1 MCTPYRD
8 KSKLKME
15 SLNNIQIKINESV
28 YTKDPSSSDLGKKII
43 QHSIELI
50 DKLGFEAFTFAKLAD
65 NIPCTEASIYRYFEN
80 KHRLLNYHLTWYW
93 TWLDYR
99 ITISTAN
106 INSPE
111 ERLKIALRLLTTP
124 LEQES
129 RIPQVDEAALYRIV
143 IAESQKVYL
152 TKQVDEENKEGLFLS
167 YKRLCKKV
175 AAIVREINPG
185 YRYPTALISTI
196 IESSY
201 DQRYFANHLPSL
213 TEIPI
218 NQTDGITEYLTELV
232 FKVIT
237 TSSSNNTSA

>member
-1 MCTPYRD
+1 
-8 KSKLKME
+8 ME

-28 YTKDPSSSDLGKKII
+28 YTKDPASSDLGKKII
-43 QHSIELI
+43 HQSIELI

-80 KHRLLNYHLTWYW
+80 KHRLLIYHLTWYW

-99 ITISTAN
+99 ITIATAN
-106 INSPE
+106 IKPPE

-143 IAESQKVYL
+143 VAESQKVYL

-175 AAIVREINPG
+175 AGIVKEINPG
-185 YRYPTALISTI
+185 YRYPTALISTVV
-196 IESSY
+196 ESSY
-201 DQRYFANHLPSL
+201 DQRYFAHHLPSL

-232 FKVIT
+232 FKVIS
-237 TSSSNNTSA
+237 TSYSNITSTDT

>member
-1 MCTPYRD
+1 
-8 KSKLKME
+8 ME

-50 DKLGFEAFTFAKLAD
+50 DKLGFESFTFAKLAD

-80 KHRLLNYHLTWYW
+80 KHRLLIYHLTWYW

-99 ITISTAN
+99 ITIATAN
-106 INSPE
+106 INPPE
-111 ERLKIALRLLTTP
+111 ERLKIALQLLTTP

-129 RIPQVDEAALYRIV
+129 R
-143 IAESQKVYL
+143 AESQKVYL

-218 NQTDGITEYLTELV
+218 DQVGGITEYLTELV

>member
-1 MCTPYRD
+1 
-8 KSKLKME
+8 ME

-50 DKLGFEAFTFAKLAD
+50 DKLGFESFTFAKLAD
-65 NIPCTEASIYRYFEN
+65 SIPCTEASIYRYFEN
-80 KHRLLNYHLTWYW
+80 KHRLLIYHLTWYW

-99 ITISTAN
+99 ITIATAN
-106 INSPE
+106 IKPPE

-129 RIPQVDEAALYRIV
+129 RIPQVDEAALYRLV

-152 TKQVDEENKEGLFLS
+152 TKQVDDENKEGLFLC

-175 AAIVREINPG
+175 AGIVKVINPG
-185 YRYPTALISTI
+185 YRYPTALISTVV
-196 IESSY
+196 ESSY

-218 NQTDGITEYLTELV
+218 DQVDGITEYLTELV

-237 TSSSNNTSA
+237 TSISDNTSTYL

>member
-1 MCTPYRD
+1 
-8 KSKLKME
+8 ME
-15 SLNNIQIKINESV
+15 SLNNIQIKISESV
-28 YTKDPSSSDLGKKII
+28 YTKDPASSDLGKKII
-43 QHSIELI
+43 HQSIELI

-65 NIPCTEASIYRYFEN
+65 SIPCTEASIYRYFDN
-80 KHRLLNYHLTWYW
+80 KHRLLIYHLTWYW

-99 ITISTAN
+99 ITIATAN
-106 INSPE
+106 IKSPE

-124 LEQES
+124 LEQEY
-129 RIPQVDEAALYRIV
+129 RIPQVDEEALYRIV

-175 AAIVREINPG
+175 AGIVKEINPG
-185 YRYPTALISTI
+185 YRYPTALISTVV
-196 IESSY
+196 ESSY

-218 NQTDGITEYLTELV
+218 NHTDGITEYLTELV
-232 FKVIT
+232 FRVISTSSPNIT
-237 TSSSNNTSA
+237 TTDT